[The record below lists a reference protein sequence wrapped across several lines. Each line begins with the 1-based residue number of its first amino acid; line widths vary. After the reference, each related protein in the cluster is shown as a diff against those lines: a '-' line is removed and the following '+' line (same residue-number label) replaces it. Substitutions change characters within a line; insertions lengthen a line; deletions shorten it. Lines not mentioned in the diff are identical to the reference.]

1 MPLVWSLLACF
12 AALAALVMVLVG
24 ERRTRRAIRAQSR
37 EIVKL
42 RQFIEARAAAAPQPA
57 DLAEE
62 ASPTGG
68 RGWRN
73 AYGLRL
79 EQLEERLSDW
89 MERGPLPV
97 PQRPGSEGDMPASD
111 LRDIVREGL
120 RQQGY
125 ARVTVLDVSAPG
137 KVRVEVERDGV
148 LRKGLASIDERGR
161 VRLDAISS
169 LRIFP

>member
-1 MPLVWSLLACF
+1 MSLVWSLLACF
-12 AALAALVMVLVG
+12 AALAALVMVVVG
-24 ERRTRRAIRAQSR
+24 ERRTRKAIREQSR
-37 EIVKL
+37 EIVQL
-42 RQFIEARAAAAPQPA
+42 RHVIEAR
-57 DLAEE
+57 DLATPQSAE
-62 ASPTGG
+62 APDEARGTDG
-68 RGWRN
+68 RGWRD

-97 PQRPGSEGDMPASD
+97 PQRPGSEGEMPASD

-125 ARVTVLDVSAPG
+125 ARVTVLDVTASG

-148 LRKGLASIDERGR
+148 LGKGLARIDERGR

>member
-1 MPLVWSLLACF
+1 MSLLWSLVACF

-37 EIVKL
+37 EIVQL
-42 RQFIEARAAAAPQPA
+42 RALIEARDVGSTQSVELA
-57 DLAEE
+57 DEPGA
-62 ASPTGG
+62 TDT
-68 RGWRN
+68 RGWRD

-97 PQRPGSEGDMPASD
+97 PQRPGSEGELPASD

-120 RQQGY
+120 RQQG
-125 ARVTVLDVSAPG
+125 
-137 KVRVEVERDGV
+137 
-148 LRKGLASIDERGR
+148 
-161 VRLDAISS
+161 
-169 LRIFP
+169 

>member
-1 MPLVWSLLACF
+1 
-12 AALAALVMVLVG
+12 
-24 ERRTRRAIRAQSR
+24 
-37 EIVKL
+37 
-42 RQFIEARAAAAPQPA
+42 
-57 DLAEE
+57 
-62 ASPTGG
+62 
-68 RGWRN
+68 
-73 AYGLRL
+73 
-79 EQLEERLSDW
+79 

-97 PQRPGSEGDMPASD
+97 PQRPGSDGELPASD

-125 ARVTVLDVSAPG
+125 ARVTVLDVGAPG

-148 LRKGLASIDERGR
+148 LRKGLARIDERGR